1 MTSQWLSAFKVVG
14 IYLLVGVLWILFSD
28 KILEITIEDAR
39 LVNRLQTLKGWI
51 YVAVTGGLLFVLI
64 NRALEAIENVSRLDP
79 LTMLLRHQLFH
90 DRLEDLVV
98 SSTEANSLGLIY
110 LDIDHFSAINNKIGI
125 KNADLLL
132 RDFANALRE
141 HSRGSARIARISTDQ
156 FAIALPGIASAEVAE
171 AQAQELRRLLRKTGL
186 HFHVEAHCSIG
197 IAIAPMDGKTA
208 KALMAAASNA
218 LNTAKKSN
226 RSGIV
231 FFNQE
236 VSRHESE
243 RQELLYDLSVAI
255 ERKTLLLV
263 YQPQFSTA
271 DLSLC
276 GVEVLLRWQ
285 HPVHGFI
292 SPDIFIPIAEKN
304 MLISKL
310 TAFVIEQSYTEL
322 APMLGKEI
330 HRVSINVSALE
341 FSSPALMKALLLH
354 IESQKNYIQYLQ
366 LEITETAA
374 ISNLGGSVE
383 LVAHLRQKGLRLSLD
398 DFGTGFSSLSMLKDL
413 SVDEIKIDRS
423 FVFNL
428 ETQPRTQAIIT
439 ALVGIANN
447 FQISIV
453 AEGVE
458 TQAQR
463 QLLHELGCH
472 ELQGYLLAPPNPLDQ
487 LCSSIEQV
495 RQVHGALS

>member
-1 MTSQWLSAFKVVG
+1 
-14 IYLLVGVLWILFSD
+14 
-28 KILEITIEDAR
+28 
-39 LVNRLQTLKGWI
+39 
-51 YVAVTGGLLFVLI
+51 
-64 NRALEAIENVSRLDP
+64 
-79 LTMLLRHQLFH
+79 
-90 DRLEDLVV
+90 
-98 SSTEANSLGLIY
+98 
-110 LDIDHFSAINNKIGI
+110 
-125 KNADLLL
+125 
-132 RDFANALRE
+132 
-141 HSRGSARIARISTDQ
+141 
-156 FAIALPGIASAEVAE
+156 
-171 AQAQELRRLLRKTGL
+171 
-186 HFHVEAHCSIG
+186 
-197 IAIAPMDGKTA
+197 
-208 KALMAAASNA
+208 
-218 LNTAKKSN
+218 
-226 RSGIV
+226 
-231 FFNQE
+231 
-236 VSRHESE
+236 
-243 RQELLYDLSVAI
+243 
-255 ERKTLLLV
+255 
-263 YQPQFSTA
+263 
-271 DLSLC
+271 
-276 GVEVLLRWQ
+276 
-285 HPVHGFI
+285 
-292 SPDIFIPIAEKN
+292 
-304 MLISKL
+304 
-310 TAFVIEQSYTEL
+310 
-322 APMLGKEI
+322 
-330 HRVSINVSALE
+330 
-341 FSSPALMKALLLH
+341 MKALLLH

-472 ELQGYLLAPPNPLDQ
+472 ELQGYLLAPPKPLDQ